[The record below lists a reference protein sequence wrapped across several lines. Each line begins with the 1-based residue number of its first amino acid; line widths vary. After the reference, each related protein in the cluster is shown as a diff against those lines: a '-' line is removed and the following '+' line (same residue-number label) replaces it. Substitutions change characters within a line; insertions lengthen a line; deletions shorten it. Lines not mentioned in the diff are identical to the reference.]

1 MDYQPLLPPR
11 TACVGETLSG
21 RGTLTRLPTLA
32 AQNFG
37 PRGFIITG
45 RHSTLEG
52 HWRRSATG
60 EPTTDEVDALRTI
73 LADAKP
79 DWVAAIGG
87 GSVLDLAKAATGL
100 CQLSQSTAYYQA
112 HPEEL
117 RPSSIP
123 LLAAPTTAGTGS
135 EATTVSVLTC
145 TEKHLK
151 ASIRHP
157 SWLARLVVLDADTL
171 NGAPRE
177 VIVHS
182 GLDAYTQAYES
193 LVSRYATP
201 YTQQLSRLGLATIRR
216 TLPQVAKGDYA
227 PAQQLLEASY
237 LVGVAFA
244 QSHLG
249 VVHGL
254 AHPLGARYHIPHGAC
269 CAACLPAAVAFNQIY
284 KLDLSL
290 LDEVGFRNPFCGKT
304 LLEREQIVA
313 ETLASGSTRA
323 NPRTVSAADAAALLE
338 TIFGV

>member
-1 MDYQPLLPPR
+1 MDYLPLLPPR

-21 RGTLTRLPTLA
+21 RGTLTQLPALA

-37 PRGFIITG
+37 PRGFIVTG

-123 LLAAPTTAGTGS
+123 FLAAPTTAGTGS

-171 NGAPRE
+171 NGAPQE

-304 LLEREQIVA
+304 LSEREQIVA